1 MSDEQISETPTIER
15 VFDLLNRWRH
25 LPAYQLERRADIFFA
40 LFLPEVLG
48 RKCSVEVDS
57 RLIPEFPIKKKG
69 SNQSEKAD
77 YLALSTDRKQA
88 FLIELKT
95 DMDSI
100 SGGQYAYLENAACS
114 GLQALIV
121 GVLDICRASDKKPK
135 YVHLLKLL
143 SEIGL
148 IEYEDGSFPIE
159 GRGYNEALDRIKEKV
174 VQKPKEDWPCLKVV
188 YVQPRLATT
197 ISFVEFAD
205 FIEDDEGEEIRSL
218 FAKRL
223 REWAAVDAGSP
234 NPW

>member
-1 MSDEQISETPTIER
+1 MANPPTIEH
-15 VFDLLNRWRH
+15 VFDLLDRWRH

-48 RKCSVEVDS
+48 RKCSVEVDN

-77 YLALSTDRKQA
+77 YLALSKDRKQA
-88 FLIELKT
+88 FLVELKT

-100 SGGQYAYLENAACS
+100 SGGQYAYLENAACD
-114 GLQALIV
+114 GLQELVI
-121 GVLDICRASDKKPK
+121 GVLAICRASQKRSK
-135 YVHLLKLL
+135 YTHLLKLL
-143 SEIGL
+143 SEVNL

-159 GRGYNEALDRIKEKV
+159 RRGYNEALDRIEDNV
-174 VQKPKEDWPCLKVV
+174 VLKEDWPSLKVV

-197 ISFVEFAD
+197 IDFVEFAD
-205 FIEDDEGEEIRSL
+205 VIEDGEGGEIRGL
-218 FAKRL
+218 FAERL